1 MWPAARA
8 GFVGVQ
14 SEGPQRT
21 LLLVECS
28 AITVLTFSQLGVPN
42 FHFALEPENYAAGS
56 TSCITITW
64 GILWNA
70 VSWTSPRDA
79 ETGVAPSN
87 LCFKKPSRWLWHM
100 VKTESHCL
108 ILGPLDFSGL
118 FPSPLAPG
126 LQLLLALLTPF
137 SHPEILFTNLLF
149 EGNQY
154 FLIFSE
160 NFRLLQCIP
169 LFQKGKEETCAIID
183 SDVILPRIGGGKIW
197 VSVNGVK
204 YSLVCRIPWLR
215 EKPETEVG
223 VGLCS

>member
-8 GFVGVQ
+8 GFVDVQ
-14 SEGPQRT
+14 WEGPQRT

-42 FHFALEPENYAAGS
+42 FHFALGPENYVAGS
-56 TSCITITW
+56 TSCISITW

-108 ILGPLDFSGL
+108 MGL
-118 FPSPLAPG
+118 SIFLAYSQVPWHQVCHCSW
-126 LQLLLALLTPF
+126 LCWAHSLALKFYGPICYLK
-137 SHPEILFTNLLF
+137 EINT
-149 EGNQY
+149 
-154 FLIFSE
+154 S
-160 NFRLLQCIP
+160 
-169 LFQKGKEETCAIID
+169 
-183 SDVILPRIGGGKIW
+183 
-197 VSVNGVK
+197 
-204 YSLVCRIPWLR
+204 
-215 EKPETEVG
+215 
-223 VGLCS
+223 